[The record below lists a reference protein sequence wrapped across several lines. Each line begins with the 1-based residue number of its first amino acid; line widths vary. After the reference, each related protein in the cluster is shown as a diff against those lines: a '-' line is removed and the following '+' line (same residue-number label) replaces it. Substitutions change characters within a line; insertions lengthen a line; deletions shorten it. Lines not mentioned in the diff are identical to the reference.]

1 MRTQLVREYLNQKG
15 LDAILIGNIES
26 LFWLFERSVDP
37 RKNGSYFNTDF
48 YVYIDNQRTIVILP
62 ERDKSRIFQE
72 KLSNYEID
80 YETYPWFQG
89 PVTIINSLSNEKRIV
104 TDYSSFAKLP
114 NVKYVDSDFKF
125 IQMQFSE
132 REISRLRAIGTLSE
146 NMLYEFSNELRS
158 GMTEI
163 DIEKILKALFQEIG
177 LEVLYLVVLSDERL
191 EKYYRANSTGKK
203 VKKHL
208 VISLRAHRRG
218 LCVSLSRSFYFGK
231 VPGDLAEFYD
241 KASAL
246 FARGAYDIMKV
257 ERLTEIVKRAKS
269 NYVSIGCENEW
280 KNFEINHS
288 ARFRIG
294 NTAPLTEMDFQLKDN
309 MSFSFSTP
317 LRNARSEDTVLLKG
331 PSTAELITLG
341 NNFPKIVVNV
351 ENMKV
356 MRPWIIEL

>member
-1 MRTQLVREYLNQKG
+1 MREQIVREYLNQKG
-15 LDAILIGNIES
+15 HDAILIGNIES

-37 RKNGSYFNTDF
+37 RRNGSYYNTDF
-48 YVYIDNQRTIVILP
+48 YVYIDNQHTIVILA
-62 ERDKSRIFQE
+62 ERDKDRIFQE
-72 KLSNYEID
+72 KLSNYEIA
-80 YETYPWFQG
+80 YETYSWFQG
-89 PVTIINSLSNEKRIV
+89 PLAIINSLSNGKRVV
-104 TDYSSFAKLP
+104 TDCSSFTKLP
-114 NVKYVDSDFKF
+114 SVGYVDSDFKF
-125 IQMQFSE
+125 LQMQFSE

-231 VPGDLAEFYD
+231 APGDLAEFYD

-246 FARGAYDIMKV
+246 FARSAYDLMKV
-257 ERLTEIVKRAKS
+257 ERLSEILKRARG
-269 NYVSIGCENEW
+269 NYVSIGYEKEW
-280 KNFEINHS
+280 KNFDVDHS
-288 ARFRIG
+288 ARFKID
-294 NTAPLTEMDFQLKDN
+294 NIAPLIEMDFQLKEN
-309 MSFSFSTP
+309 MGFSFSTP
-317 LRNARSEDTVLLKG
+317 LRNARSEDTVLLKS
-331 PSTAELITLG
+331 PSTAELVTLG